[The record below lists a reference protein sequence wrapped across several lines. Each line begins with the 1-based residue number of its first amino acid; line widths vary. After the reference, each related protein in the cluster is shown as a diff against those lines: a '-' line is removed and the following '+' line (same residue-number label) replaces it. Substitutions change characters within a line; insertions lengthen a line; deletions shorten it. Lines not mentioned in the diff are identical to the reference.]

1 MAKIEVERLLFQLGI
16 SSNYYGYKQLAA
28 ALDKI
33 LDDLDRL
40 SHINRL
46 FQEISEE
53 LNTSPTAI
61 RDNIDTLIEASWRK
75 NPDLIRSISNY
86 PLPARPS
93 VKRFREIACNY
104 LMRARGI
111 IV

>member
-1 MAKIEVERLLFQLGI
+1 MMKKCPKFYRSSDGSQVIYRLFGSNDI
-16 SSNYYGYKQLAA
+16 SG
-28 ALDKI
+28 
-33 LDDLDRL
+33 
-40 SHINRL
+40 

-93 VKRFREIACNY
+93 VKRFLEIACNY